1 MDAWT
6 IALFAAATLLAIS
19 GLMRLM
25 RKRRDEV
32 TADLRR
38 QLLAEQLKVREEKAR
53 EAKKQRDA
61 QRKTA

>member
-6 IALFAAATLLAIS
+6 IALFAGATLLAIS

-25 RKRRDEV
+25 RRRRDEV

-38 QLLAEQLKVREEKAR
+38 QLLTEQLKLREEKMR
-53 EAKKQRDA
+53 EAKKQHEGQKRSA
-61 QRKTA
+61 

>member
-6 IALFAAATLLAIS
+6 IALFAGATLLAVS

-38 QLLAEQLKVREEKAR
+38 QMLAEQLKLREEKVR
-53 EAKKQRDA
+53 EAKKQREA
-61 QRKTA
+61 QKRSA